1 MVDNNDYCDEI
12 WEYVGDSRKK
22 IDEIWAEELE
32 KVKDSLGDKRVKILK
47 EQLAYFQRQL
57 ADNQKQIE
65 QLDRAIKDA
74 E

>member
-47 EQLAYFQRQL
+47 EQLAFFQRQR